1 MATRNDVAGLLR
13 YLGADADVN
22 ITEERVNVWYDQF
35 KEQDSVTLKQAARLL
50 LAKKVYGKFP
60 RVADMW
66 AAIKELSSPDE
77 ETWVTAWELG
87 LATMR
92 RHGFY
97 NRDKAAKELEEKH
110 PMARRAFG
118 TMMDEYYQLNTE
130 DLPTFRAQFRQRFE
144 ALVQS
149 DARKIF
155 RPSQQIAGEFVTRLL
170 GNMPQQIG
178 NEKK

>member
-1 MATRNDVAGLLR
+1 MATRMEVAGLLR
-13 YLGADADVN
+13 YLGADADVG
-22 ITEERVNVWYDQF
+22 ISEERINVWFDQF
-35 KEQDSVTLKQAARLL
+35 KEQDSTTLKQAARLL

-87 LATMR
+87 LAVMR

-97 NRDKAAKELEEKH
+97 NRDKAAKELLEKH
-110 PMARRAFG
+110 PMAHRAFG

-144 ALVQS
+144 ALVES

-155 RPSQQIAGEFVTRLL
+155 RPSQQTAGGFVGQLV
-170 GNMPQQIG
+170 GNVAKQIG